1 MVSETEPTGRARLRR
16 FSALCLAVC
25 TGVGLV
31 CQNGINTNLRQTALI
46 DPFLTACASFAVGL
60 ACISILAL
68 TEAVA
73 AGKPCCSHVANG
85 LRNAPWYAFTG
96 GLLGPTYVVAAVL
109 LPRILGFAIFQL
121 CATIGQLGAA
131 LIVDRIGLVR
141 LHALTAPVLM
151 LK

>member
-1 MVSETEPTGRARLRR
+1 MVSETEPPGRARLRR

-109 LPRILGFAIFQL
+109 LG
-121 CATIGQLGAA
+121 
-131 LIVDRIGLVR
+131 GL
-141 LHALTAPVLM
+141 
-151 LK
+151 